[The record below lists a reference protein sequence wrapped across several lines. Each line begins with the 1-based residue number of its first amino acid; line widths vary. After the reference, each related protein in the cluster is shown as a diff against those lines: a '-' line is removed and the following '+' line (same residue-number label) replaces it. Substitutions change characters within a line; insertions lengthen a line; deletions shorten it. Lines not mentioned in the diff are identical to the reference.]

1 MASNAGQQMQNP
13 QMGMQTQGMM
23 GGQMP
28 LQGGMQGNPGFMP
41 GGTNPNAMPV
51 GGMFG
56 AQQQM
61 NGLFGG
67 QPQMAQPMVGK
78 QMPTNLSQIDP
89 AMLQQ
94 LGQANRLAVQS
105 GQASAP
111 RFESQ
116 QAYDQYMTQ
125 GAGMQPAMGA
135 GIAALGGQ
143 IPPRYDG
150 VGDGMNMPKFAPPPY
165 MDSQAPTKGAI
176 GAPMDYGT
184 PRMQSDM
191 YQFQQNPNQ
200 VDMRPT
206 NMQQQQSAPPL
217 PGAGVPP
224 GYRPTNGA
232 IDGRHLRDMM
242 DITRRRPMDTSIRP
256 WDRDENRLPGAI
268 SNDLPPSLK
277 RPTQGNYKNF
287 K

>member
-1 MASNAGQQMQNP
+1 MSGGGGQMPMASNAGQQQQQMGMQPQGMMGGQPQIAQQMQNP
-13 QMGMQTQGMM
+13 QMGMQ
-23 GGQMP
+23 P
-28 LQGGMQGNPGFMP
+28 QGNAIGAY
-41 GGTNPNAMPV
+41 NALNQ
-51 GGMFG
+51 
-56 AQQQM
+56 QQQM
-61 NGLFGG
+61 PPAGGMLGG
-67 QPQMAQPMVGK
+67 QTAQQVPSGFQMDQA
-78 QMPTNLSQIDP
+78 
-89 AMLQQ
+89 ALQQ
-94 LGQANRLAVQS
+94 MMQRVQ
-105 GQASAP
+105 QMESA
-111 RFESQ
+111 
-116 QAYDQYMTQ
+116 
-125 GAGMQPAMGA
+125 GGGMQPAM

-143 IPPRYDG
+143 SPTVDKYGIPYDVPTPMPMQG
-150 VGDGMNMPKFAPPPY
+150 GM
-165 MDSQAPTKGAI
+165 

-191 YQFQQNPNQ
+191 NPYQQNPNQ

-242 DITRRRPMDTSIRP
+242 DIYRSRPLGNMGGED
-256 WDRDENRLPGAI
+256 DRGMGRLPGAI

>member
-1 MASNAGQQMQNP
+1 MSGGGGQMPMASNAGQQQQQ
-13 QMGMQTQGMM
+13 QMGMQPQGGMLGGMQTAQPQGMM
-23 GGQMP
+23 AGQPQIAQRMPGGPQMDQSM
-28 LQGGMQGNPGFMP
+28 LQQIMQAQQMQGGMQP
-41 GGTNPNAMPV
+41 
-51 GGMFG
+51 
-56 AQQQM
+56 
-61 NGLFGG
+61 
-67 QPQMAQPMVGK
+67 PM
-78 QMPTNLSQIDP
+78 
-89 AMLQQ
+89 
-94 LGQANRLAVQS
+94 
-105 GQASAP
+105 
-111 RFESQ
+111 
-116 QAYDQYMTQ
+116 
-125 GAGMQPAMGA
+125 

-143 IPPRYDG
+143 SPTVDKYGIPYDVPTPMPMQG
-150 VGDGMNMPKFAPPPY
+150 GM
-165 MDSQAPTKGAI
+165 

-191 YQFQQNPNQ
+191 NPYQQNPNQ

-217 PGAGVPP
+217 PGSGMPP

-242 DITRRRPMDTSIRP
+242 DIYRSRPMGNMGGED
-256 WDRDENRLPGAI
+256 DRGMGRLPGAI